1 MNSIKKITE
10 QVNYQSQNIDK
21 KSIIDILRLI
31 NDQDSKVSTAVSK
44 ALPAIDLFISDLVKS
59 MYNGGRLIYV
69 GSGTSGRL
77 GVLDAS
83 ECPPTFNTDKGLVVG
98 VIAGGKKALSESIEN
113 AEDDLHNGMKTVR
126 ELNLKR
132 NDTIL
137 GISASGDTQFVVGA
151 IDEGFKN
158 KCTTGLLT
166 FNDVNNDKV
175 DHLIKVDVG
184 PEIIAGSTRMKSGT
198 ATKMILNMIT
208 TTSMIKLNKTYG
220 NLMIDLKVRNKK
232 LLKRAINLIQTIT
245 GLNENESQKLLIKS
259 DNNVKIAIVMH
270 IKKISYNDALE
281 KLNNHQGSLVKV
293 IDE

>member
-1 MNSIKKITE
+1 
-10 QVNYQSQNIDK
+10 
-21 KSIIDILRLI
+21 
-31 NDQDSKVSTAVSK
+31 
-44 ALPAIDLFISDLVKS
+44 
-59 MYNGGRLIYV
+59 
-69 GSGTSGRL
+69 
-77 GVLDAS
+77 
-83 ECPPTFNTDKGLVVG
+83 
-98 VIAGGKKALSESIEN
+98 
-113 AEDDLHNGMKTVR
+113 
-126 ELNLKR
+126 LNLKR